1 MFLYLF
7 ENSSFIYFFPCNV
20 ADLQDSQSKSFHGRI
35 FYEVGIM
42 NVKARKHCLCQGMAF
57 EPCDLLREG
66 GIQD

>member
-1 MFLYLF
+1 
-7 ENSSFIYFFPCNV
+7 
-20 ADLQDSQSKSFHGRI
+20 
-35 FYEVGIM
+35 M